1 MLNLL
6 LICPFLYTCGLR
18 AYFTYWIKAAGVVMI
33 KLLTL
38 EILCWCTNE
47 LLNTLE
53 QYSALLS
60 NLIILTAIV
69 LSLTIL
75 ISKPVAAHAFDLQF
89 SSSDIKG
96 IDTLRSQQTAKGHCV
111 ECNTPYL
118 RDRSLMEPIQAL
130 DSIYVKCHKLNT
142 QLSIFKDL
150 NAGRLYSNDPFLL
163 DMTRAALDGEGK
175 FYVQKCLP
183 LEGK

>member
-1 MLNLL
+1 
-6 LICPFLYTCGLR
+6 
-18 AYFTYWIKAAGVVMI
+18 MI

-60 NLIILTAIV
+60 NLIILTATV

-142 QLSIFKDL
+142 QLSIFKELL